1 MKALFNLSEIIQ
13 AKKNASR
20 RDEKQQKAEVLY
32 QEQYDK
38 LQKIMG
44 EYQKHA
50 KVRTLNADEVISLV
64 ERIERRNS
72 ELPKYLVYGSTYCIQ
87 PHAETFCNSYNGIP
101 ESTAITIEITK
112 NGMLLTNVCRRN
124 CDHARSYNATYKDPT
139 TVREQLYK
147 NLVS

>member
-1 MKALFNLSEIIQ
+1 MKALFNLSEIILT
-13 AKKNASR
+13 KKNANP
-20 RDEKQQKAEVLY
+20 RDEKQQKTEALF

-38 LQKIMG
+38 LQKIMD
-44 EYQKHA
+44 EYQKRA

-72 ELPKYLVYGSTYCIQ
+72 KLPKYLVYGSAYCIQ

-112 NGMLLTNVCRRN
+112 KGMLLTNVCRRN
-124 CDHARSYNATYKDPT
+124 CNHARSYIATYKDPMA
-139 TVREQLYK
+139 VKERLYT